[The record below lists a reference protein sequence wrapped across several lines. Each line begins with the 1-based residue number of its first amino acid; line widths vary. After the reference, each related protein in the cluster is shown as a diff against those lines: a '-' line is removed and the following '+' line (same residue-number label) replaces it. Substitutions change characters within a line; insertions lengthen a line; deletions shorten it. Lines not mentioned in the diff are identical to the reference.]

1 MSDHNSLYLD
11 IGISNRKRIT
21 NWRLNVG
28 LLNNEQRKD
37 KIKLEIQKYVTE
49 NDNEM
54 VEPTMVWDALKA
66 VMRGRLISEATYAK
80 KMKLKTYS
88 ENIEKLR
95 ALERDYQNSADLDTQ
110 KKIKLVKLEIDKHL
124 TEEIERKLLFYKQ
137 SYYEIGPRAT
147 KLLARRTRKQ
157 LATSQIHKIR
167 DPLSNQLITEP
178 EEIERTF
185 QRYYEELYTQ
195 PESAQREEI
204 KSFLNTLDL
213 PKIGQTQNDT
223 LTRDISIE
231 EVVEAIN
238 RLKNAKAAGSDGY
251 PGEWYKT
258 FKDEL
263 SPLLV
268 KSFNWT
274 LQKGKLPPTWTE
286 AIITVIPKPG
296 KDREI
301 CGNNRPISLLNL
313 NYKLYTSIIARRMHA
328 FTRDLIDEDQ
338 TGFVNGRQTHDN
350 IRRTL
355 HIIDQANK
363 QKRDTI
369 LVSVDAEKAFD
380 RVNWT
385 FLFTV
390 LEKFGFNDKSIQII
404 RTLYQRPTARI
415 KINGSLSNK
424 FDLQRSTRQGC
435 CLSPTLFAY
444 FIEPLAQAIRENRR
458 IQGVTVCGVEHKV
471 GLFADDVIAFLER
484 PGESLPELLDL
495 LNTYGQL
502 SGYKI
507 NITKTQVLTIN
518 YTPTKEIRE
527 KFNLNWNLKKINYL
541 GVEVTRNISGL
552 YRANYDKMNQE
563 LLKDIHRWITLTL
576 DFSSRIELIRM
587 NVLPRLLL
595 HFSDCFP

>member
-1 MSDHNSLYLD
+1 
-11 IGISNRKRIT
+11 
-21 NWRLNVG
+21 
-28 LLNNEQRKD
+28 
-37 KIKLEIQKYVTE
+37 
-49 NDNEM
+49 
-54 VEPTMVWDALKA
+54 
-66 VMRGRLISEATYAK
+66 
-80 KMKLKTYS
+80 
-88 ENIEKLR
+88 
-95 ALERDYQNSADLDTQ
+95 
-110 KKIKLVKLEIDKHL
+110 
-124 TEEIERKLLFYKQ
+124 
-137 SYYEIGPRAT
+137 
-147 KLLARRTRKQ
+147 
-157 LATSQIHKIR
+157 
-167 DPLSNQLITEP
+167 
-178 EEIERTF
+178 
-185 QRYYEELYTQ
+185 
-195 PESAQREEI
+195 
-204 KSFLNTLDL
+204 
-213 PKIGQTQNDT
+213 
-223 LTRDISIE
+223 
-231 EVVEAIN
+231 
-238 RLKNAKAAGSDGY
+238 
-251 PGEWYKT
+251 
-258 FKDEL
+258 
-263 SPLLV
+263 
-268 KSFNWT
+268 
-274 LQKGKLPPTWTE
+274 
-286 AIITVIPKPG
+286 
-296 KDREI
+296 
-301 CGNNRPISLLNL
+301 
-313 NYKLYTSIIARRMHA
+313 MHA
-328 FTRDLIDEDQ
+328 FTQDLIDEDQ

-404 RTLYQRPTARI
+404 LTLYQRPTARI

-552 YRANYDKMNQE
+552 
-563 LLKDIHRWITLTL
+563 
-576 DFSSRIELIRM
+576 
-587 NVLPRLLL
+587 
-595 HFSDCFP
+595 